1 LYPSSNIV
9 RLIKSRRMRQVG
21 HVTRMVEMRNE
32 YKILV
37 CNSEGNRP
45 FGRPRRRWQDNIR
58 VDIIREIEWEGVDW
72 MHQAQ
77 DRAQ

>member
-1 LYPSSNIV
+1 
-9 RLIKSRRMRQVG
+9 
-21 HVTRMVEMRNE
+21 MVEMRNE